1 MVDST
6 RGNQNSL
13 NTKYIDPSILIFI
26 RQSNQIR
33 SAISTKIILANL
45 ISIFQVNEYQAV
57 RSNKTKPGLHLAPNL
72 NLQTLSVSLGVLGER
87 ISSSKD

>member
-57 RSNKTKPGLHLAPNL
+57 RNNKTKPGLDVAPNL
-72 NLQTLSVSLGVLGER
+72 NSQT
-87 ISSSKD
+87 

>member
-6 RGNQNSL
+6 RGNQNSV
-13 NTKYIDPSILIFI
+13 NAKYIEPSKLTFI

-33 SAISTKIILANL
+33 SAISIKILLANL

-57 RSNKTKPGLHLAPNL
+57 RNNKTKPGLHLAPNL
-72 NLQTLSVSLGVLGER
+72 NSQT
-87 ISSSKD
+87 